1 MSSTNSLTSNEL
13 KKRYRSIGHSLNPI
27 VTVAGNGLSEGVI
40 AEVNRALDD
49 HELIKVKF
57 AINDRATRAEAVAAL
72 CKETGAIDVQQIG
85 KVALI
90 LREAKKPNT
99 KLSNIR

>member
-1 MSSTNSLTSNEL
+1 MSLSHKQ
-13 KKRYRSIGHSLNPI
+13 KKHYHSIGHSLNPI
-27 VTVAGNGLSEGVI
+27 VTVAGNGLSDSVV

-49 HELIKVKF
+49 HELIKIKV
-57 AINDRATRAEAVAAL
+57 AIADRDTRSQVIQEL
-72 CKETGAIDVQQIG
+72 CKKTKAIDIQQIG

-90 LREAKKPNT
+90 LREAKKINV